1 MVVVVEVVDV
11 GTGAGP
17 SVCGCG
23 SVGSSVGVRVFIG
36 GVGSAV
42 GLTVGIA
49 EGAADGLAVGS
60 KVGVLEGGVGGRP
73 RSSSRRRGRRGRAA
87 PVHKLCVLWRVYC
100 AALRASQVFARAI

>member
-1 MVVVVEVVDV
+1 LVVVVEVVDV

-23 SVGSSVGVRVFIG
+23 SVGSCVGVRVFIG

-49 EGAADGLAVGS
+49 VGAADGLAT
-60 KVGVLEGGVGGRP
+60 
-73 RSSSRRRGRRGRAA
+73 
-87 PVHKLCVLWRVYC
+87 
-100 AALRASQVFARAI
+100 ALSQGFSPFSTHT